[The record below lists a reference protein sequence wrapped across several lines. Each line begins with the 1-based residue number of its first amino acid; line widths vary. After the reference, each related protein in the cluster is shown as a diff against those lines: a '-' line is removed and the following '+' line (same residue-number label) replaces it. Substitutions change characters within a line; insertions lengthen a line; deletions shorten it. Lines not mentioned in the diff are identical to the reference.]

1 MHLTLALRSQYWT
14 LGQLTRLDNLR
25 TALMI
30 TKE

>member
-1 MHLTLALRSQYWT
+1 MHLTLTLRSQYGT
-14 LGQLTRLDNLR
+14 RGQPTRLDNLR